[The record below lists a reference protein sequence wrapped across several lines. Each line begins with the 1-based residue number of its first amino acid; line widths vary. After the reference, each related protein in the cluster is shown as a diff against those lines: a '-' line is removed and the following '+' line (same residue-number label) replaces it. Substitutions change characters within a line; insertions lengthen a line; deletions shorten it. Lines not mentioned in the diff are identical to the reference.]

1 MSGRKESVT
10 KPSSASASE
19 SCNSPSRLRELLVPS
34 SNYGA
39 RTEENEKR
47 IFHEVVPPSS
57 TTTSSRSSDGSGKGA
72 NRGQTMRRNTS
83 KEAPID
89 HMLLTH
95 SSSGMWKS
103 GHEQQLRRCAQQVT
117 TATREFEREGGCGQ
131 QSSGRSTPRAISA
144 PTAAIVLDLKGQ
156 DLSRGSSP
164 RVMNTV
170 TGRFNQRA
178 ATFANMEIMD
188 RRRSESSGK
197 STPRIQ
203 AALNLEMGHTGQCVT
218 SEELTSRVEFRES
231 GGFSDQS
238 SSRAY
243 NAEDPVVDHWEW
255 NTTPGRST
263 SGQASSYPMSVMMD
277 RGYDDDTG
285 RLTSANLAMCAGDLD
300 TCATTMAP
308 TPRTHS
314 KQPTTT
320 VPPKKQQEMM
330 MTSLQRS
337 STTTP
342 RDQVSVNVTTKEAKL
357 SADGLSG
364 KMEQDTKYYPNM
376 KASSLSSNSAM
387 PIKDGQKKSLLS
399 FEVFRDESL
408 RKSLAG
414 MLGRSACNCV
424 SGWSS
429 VASSPDR
436 NQSRISPRETLSP
449 QLEALKSAIF
459 TKEKVSDH
467 VSLQNVTKSGV
478 MEEHRSN
485 GDLHWKRPGFNR
497 IQSTFHGRLSQL
509 EGKVSQIAAELQD
522 TKVLLE
528 ENHHTCMCS
537 NALFTDIQMKVASIE
552 RALTNGV
559 SDVLLAPKLK
569 RVRNQ
574 QTSGVNGIL
583 RLKEQPIHIKAGNA
597 EMSGHMRRA
606 VKLGG
611 EDIKESSLQQRR
623 LLNNRP
629 SSLHEKLIGN
639 QVGLYEKLKH
649 SRELLQNKLTIIGG
663 RDTRLPT
670 GTCDDEG
677 GMVTAEHLLSFDE
690 AYKSGGDV
698 NDNGMVKSQSYGD
711 VKLSSEIPSLA
722 VSGISNQYMDLALE
736 PFGSSGSCETKKTA
750 CQNNGGGKKRNMPMT
765 LLPSNISDNLTCDDV
780 PLSEEEMDEDHCL
793 PLGSVESPTGV
804 RSEEATFDDEHEES
818 LHSIGDRIATAGW
831 FVKEGEGIALAHDD
845 GCCSYY
851 DVPNMEEKARY
862 RFPENA
868 PKGVWGD
875 CWVVHASG
883 SDGCSSQ
890 YLIAAMAGGGRNAAA
905 FCSWDWYDRSIAAY
919 HCDSAPSTSTSLGPF
934 IANRLKNANFSTPE
948 AGLNRR
954 SFLTTW
960 ALDRNI
966 SGLRA
971 KAALWWHRPCG
982 ALLASAS
989 TKLKTVSL
997 YDVRDGELMMKLDTK
1012 HHVASMDFSSP
1023 VQWCSNSRIV
1033 VVEDEG
1039 LSLWDVEGMGVQH
1052 LHNVNLVGKQPRAL
1066 HVHNMDVECSG
1077 GVRQRLTSSEHHND
1091 GVLCTNKAVNV
1102 LDFRVPAGIAMKIPT
1117 FGEQIYSVF
1126 ANGDMVLAGTG
1137 NIKTKTQTEVF
1148 SSSKENT
1155 QPSIT
1160 QCKVNQ
1166 WSIRQGKPMN
1176 VYTLPE
1182 MEGKSSKTSIN
1193 QVWGDAQ
1200 SVMAL
1205 NGNGLYIFDVEQRM
1219 ELQHV
1224 ICPDDLA
1231 FRTFDYATSRL
1242 LLISRDRPPLWCNWP

>member
-1 MSGRKESVT
+1 MADYLPPFFSFSHG
-10 KPSSASASE
+10 
-19 SCNSPSRLRELLVPS
+19 LRELLVPS

-47 IFHEVVPPSS
+47 IFHEVVPLSS

-72 NRGQTMRRNTS
+72 NRGQTMSRNTS

-89 HMLLTH
+89 HKLLTH

-103 GHEQQLRRCAQQVT
+103 GHEQQLRRCVQQVT
-117 TATREFEREGGCGQ
+117 TATREFERGGGCGQ

-144 PTAAIVLDLKGQ
+144 PTAEIVLDLKGQ

-170 TGRFNQRA
+170 TGRFNPRA
-178 ATFANMEIMD
+178 AAFANMEIMD
-188 RRRSESSGK
+188 RRRSESSGQ

-218 SEELTSRVEFRES
+218 SEELTSSVEFRES
-231 GGFSDQS
+231 GGFSEKSPSQ
-238 SSRAY
+238 AY

-263 SGQASSYPMSVMMD
+263 SGQTSAYPMSVMMD
-277 RGYDDDTG
+277 RGYDDDT
-285 RLTSANLAMCAGDLD
+285 RRSTQNFFSANLAMRTGDLD

-330 MTSLQRS
+330 TSLRRS

-364 KMEQDTKYYPNM
+364 KVEQDTKYYPNM

-467 VSLQNVTKSGV
+467 ISLQNVTKSGG

-485 GDLHWKRPGFNR
+485 GDPHWEHPGFDR

-509 EGKVSQIAAELQD
+509 EGKVSQIAAELQN

-537 NALFTDIQMKVASIE
+537 NALFTDIQIKVASIE

-569 RVRNQ
+569 RVTDQ
-574 QTSGVNGIL
+574 QTSGVKGTL

-606 VKLGG
+606 VKLGD
-611 EDIKESSLQQRR
+611 EDIKESSLQQRW

-629 SSLHEKLIGN
+629 SSLHEKLIG

-649 SRELLQNKLTIIGG
+649 GRELLQNKLTIIEG
-663 RDTRLPT
+663 RDTRVPT

-677 GMVTAEHLLSFDE
+677 AMVTAEHLLSFDE

-698 NDNGMVKSQSYGD
+698 NDNGMVKSQTHGD
-711 VKLSSEIPSLA
+711 AKLSSEIPSLSI
-722 VSGISNQYMDLALE
+722 SGVSNQYMDLAPE
-736 PFGSSGSCETKKTA
+736 PLGSSGSCETKKTD
-750 CQNNGGGKKRNMPMT
+750 CQNNGGKYFST
-765 LLPSNISDNLTCDDV
+765 EVLLC
-780 PLSEEEMDEDHCL
+780 PLS
-793 PLGSVESPTGV
+793 
-804 RSEEATFDDEHEES
+804 
-818 LHSIGDRIATAGW
+818 
-831 FVKEGEGIALAHDD
+831 
-845 GCCSYY
+845 Y
-851 DVPNMEEKARY
+851 N
-862 RFPENA
+862 
-868 PKGVWGD
+868 
-875 CWVVHASG
+875 
-883 SDGCSSQ
+883 
-890 YLIAAMAGGGRNAAA
+890 
-905 FCSWDWYDRSIAAY
+905 
-919 HCDSAPSTSTSLGPF
+919 
-934 IANRLKNANFSTPE
+934 
-948 AGLNRR
+948 
-954 SFLTTW
+954 
-960 ALDRNI
+960 
-966 SGLRA
+966 
-971 KAALWWHRPCG
+971 
-982 ALLASAS
+982 
-989 TKLKTVSL
+989 
-997 YDVRDGELMMKLDTK
+997 
-1012 HHVASMDFSSP
+1012 
-1023 VQWCSNSRIV
+1023 
-1033 VVEDEG
+1033 
-1039 LSLWDVEGMGVQH
+1039 
-1052 LHNVNLVGKQPRAL
+1052 
-1066 HVHNMDVECSG
+1066 
-1077 GVRQRLTSSEHHND
+1077 
-1091 GVLCTNKAVNV
+1091 
-1102 LDFRVPAGIAMKIPT
+1102 
-1117 FGEQIYSVF
+1117 
-1126 ANGDMVLAGTG
+1126 
-1137 NIKTKTQTEVF
+1137 
-1148 SSSKENT
+1148 
-1155 QPSIT
+1155 
-1160 QCKVNQ
+1160 
-1166 WSIRQGKPMN
+1166 
-1176 VYTLPE
+1176 
-1182 MEGKSSKTSIN
+1182 
-1193 QVWGDAQ
+1193 
-1200 SVMAL
+1200 
-1205 NGNGLYIFDVEQRM
+1205 
-1219 ELQHV
+1219 
-1224 ICPDDLA
+1224 
-1231 FRTFDYATSRL
+1231 
-1242 LLISRDRPPLWCNWP
+1242 

>member
-1 MSGRKESVT
+1 M
-10 KPSSASASE
+10 
-19 SCNSPSRLRELLVPS
+19 PS

-72 NRGQTMRRNTS
+72 NHGQTMSRNTS

-89 HMLLTH
+89 HKLLTR
-95 SSSGMWKS
+95 SSSEMWKS

-117 TATREFEREGGCGQ
+117 TATREFERGGCGQ
-131 QSSGRSTPRAISA
+131 QSSGRSTPRATSA

-170 TGRFNQRA
+170 TGRFNPRA
-178 ATFANMEIMD
+178 AAFANMEIMD
-188 RRRSESSGK
+188 RRRSESSGQ

-218 SEELTSRVEFRES
+218 SEELTSRMEFRES
-231 GGFSDQS
+231 GHFSDQS

-277 RGYDDDTG
+277 QGYDDDTG

-342 RDQVSVNVTTKEAKL
+342 RDQ
-357 SADGLSG
+357 D
-364 KMEQDTKYYPNM
+364 M
-376 KASSLSSNSAM
+376 KASSLSSNLAM

-478 MEEHRSN
+478 MEEHRRE
-485 GDLHWKRPGFNR
+485 RPGFDR

-522 TKVLLE
+522 TKVLLQ
-528 ENHHTCMCS
+528 ENHHSCMCS

-569 RVRNQ
+569 RVRDQ
-574 QTSGVNGIL
+574 QTSGVKGIL
-583 RLKEQPIHIKAGNA
+583 RLKEQPIHIKAGDA

-611 EDIKESSLQQRR
+611 EAIKESSLQQRH

-663 RDTRLPT
+663 RDTRVPT

-698 NDNGMVKSQSYGD
+698 NENGMVKSQTHGD
-711 VKLSSEIPSLA
+711 AKLSSEIPSLTI
-722 VSGISNQYMDLALE
+722 SGVSNQYMDLALE
-736 PFGSSGSCETKKTA
+736 PLGSRGSCETKKTA
-750 CQNNGGGKKRNMPMT
+750 YQNNGGKYFST
-765 LLPSNISDNLTCDDV
+765 EVLLC
-780 PLSEEEMDEDHCL
+780 PLS
-793 PLGSVESPTGV
+793 
-804 RSEEATFDDEHEES
+804 
-818 LHSIGDRIATAGW
+818 
-831 FVKEGEGIALAHDD
+831 
-845 GCCSYY
+845 Y
-851 DVPNMEEKARY
+851 N
-862 RFPENA
+862 
-868 PKGVWGD
+868 
-875 CWVVHASG
+875 
-883 SDGCSSQ
+883 
-890 YLIAAMAGGGRNAAA
+890 
-905 FCSWDWYDRSIAAY
+905 
-919 HCDSAPSTSTSLGPF
+919 
-934 IANRLKNANFSTPE
+934 
-948 AGLNRR
+948 
-954 SFLTTW
+954 
-960 ALDRNI
+960 
-966 SGLRA
+966 
-971 KAALWWHRPCG
+971 
-982 ALLASAS
+982 
-989 TKLKTVSL
+989 
-997 YDVRDGELMMKLDTK
+997 
-1012 HHVASMDFSSP
+1012 
-1023 VQWCSNSRIV
+1023 
-1033 VVEDEG
+1033 
-1039 LSLWDVEGMGVQH
+1039 
-1052 LHNVNLVGKQPRAL
+1052 
-1066 HVHNMDVECSG
+1066 
-1077 GVRQRLTSSEHHND
+1077 
-1091 GVLCTNKAVNV
+1091 
-1102 LDFRVPAGIAMKIPT
+1102 
-1117 FGEQIYSVF
+1117 
-1126 ANGDMVLAGTG
+1126 
-1137 NIKTKTQTEVF
+1137 
-1148 SSSKENT
+1148 
-1155 QPSIT
+1155 
-1160 QCKVNQ
+1160 
-1166 WSIRQGKPMN
+1166 
-1176 VYTLPE
+1176 
-1182 MEGKSSKTSIN
+1182 
-1193 QVWGDAQ
+1193 
-1200 SVMAL
+1200 
-1205 NGNGLYIFDVEQRM
+1205 
-1219 ELQHV
+1219 
-1224 ICPDDLA
+1224 
-1231 FRTFDYATSRL
+1231 
-1242 LLISRDRPPLWCNWP
+1242 